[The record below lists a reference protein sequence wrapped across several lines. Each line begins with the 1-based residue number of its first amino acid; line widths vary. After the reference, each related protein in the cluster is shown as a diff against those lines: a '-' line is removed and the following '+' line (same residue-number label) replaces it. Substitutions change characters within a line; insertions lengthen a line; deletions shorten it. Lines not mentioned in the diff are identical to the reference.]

1 MPPDAGFVGGGICI
15 DVTSPVPGKGMG
27 VGVGGVY
34 VSVEG
39 MLLVA
44 PYPLPDEL
52 PLPYELPLPDE
63 LPPYELPLPD
73 ELPPLE

>member
-39 MLLVA
+39 ILLVA
-44 PYPLPDEL
+44 PY
-52 PLPYELPLPDE
+52 PLPDE

-73 ELPPLE
+73 ELPPLECEVWDICETCEL